1 MSGMP
6 HRHDAIL
13 KPYLLAMNHTIE
25 YIGEKHY
32 FLVNTFGE
40 LTGSGYVAI
49 FRDLFDTQEWEK
61 GHPILVDH
69 RNASVKEMSLTE
81 IENFSAY
88 LKKKNIFFGHS
99 KMAIIMPPK
108 GELSKYAMWK
118 IMLESEVLFSIDIF
132 ASIEEAEEWFS
143 QSSR

>member
-1 MSGMP
+1 M
-6 HRHDAIL
+6 H
-13 KPYLLAMNHTIE
+13 HTIE

-40 LTGSGYVAI
+40 LTGTGSVAI
-49 FRDLFDTQEWEK
+49 FQDLFDTQEWKK
-61 GHPILVDH
+61 GYPILVDH
-69 RNASVKEMSLTE
+69 RNASVTEMSFTE
-81 IENFSAY
+81 IEDFSVY
-88 LKKKNIFFGHS
+88 LKKKNNVFGRS

-118 IMLESEVLFSIDIF
+118 IMLESEVLFTIDLF

-143 QSSR
+143 QSSG